1 MSSAASAAV
10 RENDALLVK
19 GRQRKFTPENIT
31 RIKNWVAQGVGR
43 EELANRLGVT
53 VGSLQVTC
61 SRLGI
66 SLRKNTLTK
75 GNGTIAHELA
85 QPSIE
90 HATAAAQLA
99 QAKFSLLLKRQN
111 TQVTFDLH
119 LRAGLIEQLVLH
131 ASVRGESVVDL
142 IGKILS
148 QVIQKDL
155 VDELL
160 HQGNSP
166 SKV

>member
-1 MSSAASAAV
+1 MSPVARAAV
-10 RENDALLVK
+10 RENDKA
-19 GRQRKFTPENIT
+19 RQPTKFTPENIT

-43 EELANRLGVT
+43 EEVANRLGVT

-66 SLRKNTLTK
+66 ILRKRSLTK
-75 GNGTIAHELA
+75 GNSAIAHGLV
-85 QPSIE
+85 QRSID
-90 HATAAAQLA
+90 HAPEAAHFA
-99 QAKFSLLLKRQN
+99 QAKFTLVLKRQH

-148 QVIQKDL
+148 QVTQKDL
-155 VDELL
+155 AGELL
-160 HQGNSP
+160 RHGNSP

>member
-1 MSSAASAAV
+1 MSPVARVAV
-10 RENDALLVK
+10 RENDKA
-19 GRQRKFTPENIT
+19 RQPTKFTPENIT

-43 EELANRLGVT
+43 EEVANRLGVT

-160 HQGNSP
+160 HHGNSP

>member
-1 MSSAASAAV
+1 MSPVARVAV
-10 RENDALLVK
+10 RENDKA
-19 GRQRKFTPENIT
+19 RQPTKFTPENIT

-43 EELANRLGVT
+43 EEVANRLGVT

-66 SLRKNTLTK
+66 SLRKRSLTK
-75 GNGTIAHELA
+75 GNSAIAHGLV
-85 QPSIE
+85 QRSID
-90 HATAAAQLA
+90 HAPEAAHFA
-99 QAKFSLLLKRQN
+99 QAKFTLVLKRQH

-148 QVIQKDL
+148 QVTQKDL
-155 VDELL
+155 AGELL
-160 HQGNSP
+160 RHGNSP

>member
-1 MSSAASAAV
+1 MSPVARPAV
-10 RENDALLVK
+10 RENDKA
-19 GRQRKFTPENIT
+19 RQPTKFTPENIT
-31 RIKNWVAQGVGR
+31 RIKNCVAQGVGR
-43 EELANRLGVT
+43 EEVANRLGVT

-66 SLRKNTLTK
+66 SLRKRSLTK
-75 GNGTIAHELA
+75 GNSAIAHGLV
-85 QPSIE
+85 QRSID
-90 HATAAAQLA
+90 HAPEAAHFA
-99 QAKFSLLLKRQN
+99 QAKFTLVLKRQH

-148 QVIQKDL
+148 QVTQKDL
-155 VDELL
+155 AGELL
-160 HQGNSP
+160 RHGNSP

>member
-1 MSSAASAAV
+1 MSPVARAAV
-10 RENDALLVK
+10 RENDKA
-19 GRQRKFTPENIT
+19 RQPTKFTPENIT

-43 EELANRLGVT
+43 EEVANRLGVT

-66 SLRKNTLTK
+66 SLRKRSLTK
-75 GNGTIAHELA
+75 GNSAIAHGLV
-85 QPSIE
+85 QRSID
-90 HATAAAQLA
+90 HAPEAAHFA
-99 QAKFSLLLKRQN
+99 QAKFTLVLKRQH

-148 QVIQKDL
+148 QVTQKDL
-155 VDELL
+155 AGELL
-160 HQGNSP
+160 RHGNSP